1 MSKPTKP
8 QLLIFIGTIAYII
21 AFAIYYIAKQNY
33 EFMLYIAVM
42 IVLLIIMTI
51 LHKKFNFPTGVLL
64 GVSIWGLLHMAG
76 GSLQVKGN
84 RLYSLVLISIT
95 ETSGTPLI
103 RFDQFIHFYLYIFL
117 TIIAFYL
124 LKPHLKE
131 EFNTLTISIILIFA
145 GMGIGA
151 LNEIIE
157 FGAVLTF
164 PETGVGDYFN
174 TAWDIV
180 FNTLG
185 AIVGVLYLNLSGKLS
200 NAKQQIQRL

>member
-1 MSKPTKP
+1 MKSTKL

-21 AFAIYYIAKQNY
+21 AFTIYYIIKQNY

-42 IVLLIIMTI
+42 IILLTVMTF
-51 LHKKFNFPTGVLL
+51 LHKRFNFPTGVLL

-76 GSLQVKGN
+76 GSLQVGGS
-84 RLYSLVLISIT
+84 RLYSLVLIPLF
-95 ETSGTPLI
+95 ETSGTPLL
-103 RFDQFIHFYLYIFL
+103 RFDQFIHVYLYIFL
-117 TIIAFYL
+117 TIVAFYL

-131 EFNTLTISIILIFA
+131 RFNTFTVSIILIFA

-185 AIVGVLYLNLSGKLS
+185 AIIGVLYLNFSGKL
-200 NAKQQIQRL
+200 KV